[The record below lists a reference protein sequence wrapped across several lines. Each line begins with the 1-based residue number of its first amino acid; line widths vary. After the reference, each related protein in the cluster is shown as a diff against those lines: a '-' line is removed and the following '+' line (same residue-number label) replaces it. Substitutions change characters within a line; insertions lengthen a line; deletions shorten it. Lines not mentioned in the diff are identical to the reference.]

1 MQTSSPPEDPI
12 SNEIRTEILTRRAT
26 RERKLAVCSGTAGL
40 PPAERAELL
49 TVLAADTDPVVAER
63 AAQAL
68 VTVPAEDFLTALGRT
83 DVAPELFRY
92 CTDQLGEQTAI
103 ADALARN
110 PSAPAEMLCRIAR
123 ALSTAAVEALLE
135 DLDRLTQH
143 PALIVALRQHPGL
156 TASQRELLEELQ
168 REAMSE
174 TELAETVRATE
185 TEPATRQ
192 TLLQRLARMTVI
204 ERVQLALKG
213 NREERLALIRD
224 PCKVVQ
230 RAVLQSPKLSDAEV
244 ESYAAMANVSED
256 VLRQIARNRNFMK
269 NYGVVR
275 NLLNNAKTP
284 LDISLHLLPRLNPL
298 DLRSLTTNKNIPETL
313 RSMAMKLH
321 RQRSEARLRS

>member
-1 MQTSSPPEDPI
+1 
-12 SNEIRTEILTRRAT
+12 LV
-26 RERKLAVCSGTAGL
+26 VCSGSAGL

-49 TVLAADTDPVVAER
+49 TVLAMDADPLVAER

-68 VTVPAEDFLTALGRT
+68 VTVQTEYFLAALARA
-83 DVAPELFRY
+83 DAAPELFRY
-92 CTDQLGEQTAI
+92 CADHLGEQTAI

-110 PSAPAEMLCRIAR
+110 PAAPTEALCRVAR
-123 ALSTAAVEALLE
+123 ALSPAAVEALLE

-143 PALIVALRQHPGL
+143 PALIVALRQHAGL
-156 TASQRELLEELQ
+156 TAAQRELLEELQ

-174 TELAETVRATE
+174 AELAEAIRTTTTDGAS
-185 TEPATRQ
+185 RQ

-230 RAVLQSPKLSDAEV
+230 RAVLQSPKLSDMEV

-256 VLRQIARNRNFMK
+256 VLRLIARNRNFMK

-313 RSMAMKLH
+313 RSMAVKLH
-321 RQRSEARLRS
+321 RQRSEARQRS